1 MKPILLCLHGW
12 GGSKQSFAELRTA
25 LKNDDIEIL
34 TPDLPGFGSEPEPT
48 RPWTNDDY
56 ADWVENWLK
65 KSGKLEAISGKLYLL
80 GHSHGGRI
88 ALKLANRESVTS
100 HKSQVTSKLRTHSS
114 QLIAHSFHIEHL
126 FLCAPAGIRHARH
139 FKRIIGLLLAKTGS
153 FFLAI
158 PGLNILAPIG
168 KKLLYRLVRVHDYE
182 IASPVMRQT
191 MINVAREDL
200 RPLLSSIALPT
211 DLFWG
216 KDDGMTPFS
225 DALIM
230 ERELPHATLHAFEGV
245 RHRVHRDKARE
256 IAEVIR
262 EKILGT

>member
-1 MKPILLCLHGW
+1 MNTASPTPVLLCLHGW
-12 GGSKQSFAELRTA
+12 GGSKESFTELREA

-34 TPDLPGFGSEPEPT
+34 TPDLPGFGGEPEPT

-56 ADWVENWLK
+56 ADWVERWLRQWNEK
-65 KSGKLEAISGKLYLL
+65 RKVKSEKIFLL

-88 ALKLANRESVTS
+88 ALKLAQRQSTYS
-100 HKSQVTSKLRTHSS
+100 SIIHSS
-114 QLIAHSFHIEHL
+114 LSIIHL

-139 FKRIIGLLLAKTGS
+139 FKRIFGLLLAKTGS

-158 PGLNILAPIG
+158 PGLKVLAPLG
-168 KKLLYRLVRVHDYE
+168 KKLLYKLVRVHDYE
-182 IASPVMRQT
+182 VASPIMRQT

-200 RPLLSSIALPT
+200 RPLLPSITIPT

-230 ERELPHATLHAFEGV
+230 EREIPNATLHSFDGV
-245 RHRVHRDKARE
+245 RHGVHREKAKE
-256 IAEVIR
+256 IAEMIR
-262 EKILGT
+262 RKMRQGN